1 MFLHKYE
8 MAVQRVLRFCAA
20 KLTAPVVLHAHSNL
34 SAQQPPTLYSHADS
48 CTEICP
54 FIPSSFILYSSL
66 VPSAYDRPQLA
77 LSSVPITPGLLF
89 FVSHLHATYA
99 YTRTRT
105 RTHTHMHTHTHT
117 HTHTQ
122 LPSKAMRLLGWCIV
136 YYKVAGMERPD
147 GSICMSVYEFH
158 LLVSFFWSLL
168 GNVNGVVNK
177 LFIFPFNPVD
187 TKANHI
193 RNPFLIRVLNEN
205 VNKIQ
210 FYIYI

>member
-1 MFLHKYE
+1 MKWRGNVCCVF
-8 MAVQRVLRFCAA
+8 VLRSWQLLWSCM
-20 KLTAPVVLHAHSNL
+20 
-34 SAQQPPTLYSHADS
+34 PTQAFLLNNPL
-48 CTEICP
+48 P
-54 FIPSSFILYSSL
+54 FIHTQTVAQKSVPSSHL
-66 VPSAYDRPQLA
+66 P
-77 LSSVPITPGLLF
+77 LSSIHLWSLLHMTDHSWLWVLSPLLPVF
-89 FVSHLHATYA
+89 SFLFRIYMLHTHTHTH
-99 YTRTRT
+99 TRTRT
-105 RTHTHMHTHTHT
+105 RTHAHAHT

-158 LLVSFFWSLL
+158 LSVSFFWSLL

-193 RNPFLIRVLNEN
+193 RNPGGFTFLIRVLNEN
-205 VNKIQ
+205 ANKIQ